1 MLVKNAKANMGFL
14 QIMQFLKGLRRSG
27 LITKEEYDRGEAY
40 YRRLTKAEIIVLYDE
55 EAPKKES

>member
-14 QIMQFLKGLRRSG
+14 QIMQFLKELRRSG

-55 EAPKKES
+55 EAPKKEP